1 MRGMRPGL
9 GRGTL
14 ASARPRGPAHRSI
27 EEEAQPAVTP
37 DPPRSGPLAARVR
50 RRLERSSLRPRD
62 AAWLI
67 VVFWVVAVVLFGFIE
82 HRADPK
88 TFPTIWLALWWAVQ
102 TVTTVG
108 YGDVVPEQPLGQALA
123 SILMLGGLSLL
134 TIVTATITS
143 EFVSRRQQQ
152 AEADRADPILER
164 LDEVARRLEALE
176 AELRRARDERTT
188 GAPPS

>member
-1 MRGMRPGL
+1 MTEDL
-9 GRGTL
+9 
-14 ASARPRGPAHRSI
+14 
-27 EEEAQPAVTP
+27 
-37 DPPRSGPLAARVR
+37 RSGPLADHMR
-50 RRLERSSLRPRD
+50 RRFDRSSLRPRD

-67 VVFWVVAVVLFGFIE
+67 VVFWVVAVLAFGFIE

-123 SILMLGGLSLL
+123 AFLMLGGLSLL
-134 TIVTATITS
+134 TVVTATITR
-143 EFVSRRQQQ
+143 EFVSRSQEQ
-152 AEADRADPILER
+152 ANAGREDPIVER
-164 LDEVARRLEALE
+164 LDEIARRLEALE
-176 AELRRARDERTT
+176 AELRRAPQDERAP

>member
-1 MRGMRPGL
+1 V
-9 GRGTL
+9 TTQ
-14 ASARPRGPAHRSI
+14 PRDR
-27 EEEAQPAVTP
+27 
-37 DPPRSGPLAARVR
+37 RPLAERVERRFAR
-50 RRLERSSLRPRD
+50 SPLRPRD

-67 VVFWVVAVVLFGFIE
+67 VVFWVAAVVLFGFIE
-82 HRADPK
+82 HHADPK

-123 SILMLGGLSLL
+123 AILMLGGLSLL

-143 EFVSRRQQQ
+143 EFVSRRQEQ
-152 AEADRADPILER
+152 AAADRADPIVER

-176 AELRRARDERTT
+176 GELRRARDGRAT
-188 GAPPS
+188 GAPPP

>member
-1 MRGMRPGL
+1 M
-9 GRGTL
+9 TQ
-14 ASARPRGPAHRSI
+14 GP
-27 EEEAQPAVTP
+27 Q
-37 DPPRSGPLAARVR
+37 SGPLARRVR
-50 RRLERSSLRPRD
+50 RRIERSSLRPRD

-67 VVFWVVAVVLFGFIE
+67 VVFWVAAALLFGFIE

-123 SILMLGGLSLL
+123 AFLMLGGLSLL
-134 TIVTATITS
+134 TVVTATITS
-143 EFVSRRQQQ
+143 EFVSRRQAQ
-152 AEADRADPILER
+152 AAADRDDPMMAR
-164 LDEVARRLEALE
+164 LDEIARRLESLE
-176 AELRRARDERTT
+176 AELRRAPQDERAP

>member
-1 MRGMRPGL
+1 
-9 GRGTL
+9 
-14 ASARPRGPAHRSI
+14 
-27 EEEAQPAVTP
+27 VTP
-37 DPPRSGPLAARVR
+37 EPHDRGPLADRVGR
-50 RRLERSSLRPRD
+50 RIGRSSLRPRD
-62 AAWLI
+62 AARLI
-67 VVFWVVAVVLFGFIE
+67 VVFWVAAVVLFGFVE
-82 HRADPK
+82 HHADPK

-123 SILMLGGLSLL
+123 AILMLGGLSLL

-152 AEADRADPILER
+152 VEADRADPIVER